1 MESTIKIGTLVI
13 DTGQLVFCDPAY
25 LRHWVQDRFEE
36 PRRYKDAQTEQVYT
50 YGQDF
55 LHFQDILFE
64 DKSVQTLLDEGRLVR
79 LPYEESGAFSHSNI
93 LKGILNK
100 GYAQCRFPAGFEG
113 MALAVGVSDGDGE
126 VPVFAEFKNGLVS
139 KLWIDFEQRVD
150 DEPAS

>member
-1 MESTIKIGTLVI
+1 MESIVKIGTLVL

-25 LRHWVQDRFEE
+25 LRHWVEDRFEE
-36 PRRYKDAQTEQVYT
+36 SRRYEDTQTGQIYI

-55 LHFQDILFE
+55 HHFQDVLIE
-64 DKSVQTLLDEGRLVR
+64 GKSVQVLEEEGRLVR
-79 LPYEESGAFSHSNI
+79 VPYEESGAFSHSAI

-113 MALAVGVSDGDGE
+113 MALAVGVADGDGE

-139 KLWIDFEQRVD
+139 KLWIDFEQR
-150 DEPAS
+150 EGE